1 MSTLQALE
9 PRALIPGTQ
18 RKPQH
23 TDVKPAGG
31 SGQLAAAPTPQNIHL
46 KYKFLV
52 LSCFFNLKTD
62 LPKNKLFHR
71 FSYNVVK
78 TPSCTDL

>member
-1 MSTLQALE
+1 MSLCHDVDLNVDIVMARSRERGEMSTLQALE

-52 LSCFFNLKTD
+52 LSSSFLT
-62 LPKNKLFHR
+62 
-71 FSYNVVK
+71 
-78 TPSCTDL
+78 